1 MDSSKILIR
10 TEKLCKSFKTKDSEV
25 RALEDIDLEIREGEI
40 YGIIGMSGAGKS
52 TLVRCLNYLEKPTSG
67 DVFFEGRKLGDM
79 SLAELNTTRR
89 KMGMIFQQFNLL
101 MQRNILKN
109 VRFPLELE
117 GVKKDVANAKAKEL
131 LDLVDL
137 GEKAEAYPSQLSG
150 GQKQRVAIA
159 RALALNPKV
168 LLCDE
173 ATSALDP
180 KTTRQILDQLK
191 KINKLFGITIIV
203 ITHEMKVI
211 EDICT
216 RVAIISDSRIVEEG
230 PVIDIFSNP
239 KTEAARRLIYT
250 GQSQD
255 GEEVAE
261 QTKAFAQSEEKM
273 LRIVFD
279 GKSSYEPVI
288 ANMILEFKVPVNIMR
303 ADTRN
308 IGGNAVGQM
317 VLQLP
322 KEEAMRSRIKD
333 YLRGHGL
340 NVEEVDPGEY

>member
-1 MDSSKILIR
+1 MSEGKCVIR
-10 TEKLCKSFKTKDSEV
+10 TENLCKSFKTKDSEV
-25 RALEDIDLEIREGEI
+25 CALRGINLEIREGEI

-67 DVFFEGRKLGDM
+67 DVYFEDRKLGDM
-79 SLAELNTTRR
+79 SLDELNETRR

-109 VRFPLELE
+109 VRFPLELQ
-117 GVKKDVANAKAKEL
+117 GVKKEEANAKAREL
-131 LDLVDL
+131 LELVDL
-137 GEKAEAYPSQLSG
+137 GEKADAYPSQLSG

-216 RVAIISDSRIVEEG
+216 RVAIISDSMIVEEG

-239 KTEAARRLIYT
+239 KTEAAKRLIYT
-250 GQSQD
+250 G
-255 GEEVAE
+255 E
-261 QTKAFAQSEEKM
+261 AQSEEETQAAIKEFENSEEK
-273 LRIVFD
+273 LIRIVFD

-322 KEEAMRSRIKD
+322 KEDAMRERIKS
-333 YLRGHGL
+333 YLKGHGL
-340 NVEEVDPGEY
+340 SVEEVDPGEY